1 MKQGTSTITTVFS
14 NEVGGFRYEY
24 NTTNQAGSV
33 PSVIQYTIYRN
44 DQGIAGGS
52 KRTQGS
58 TFTFEVYSPVTD
70 EERNAIYAQVS
81 IDLKE
86 VTETSSKINITVTK

>member
-1 MKQGTSTITTVFS
+1 MTPFT

-24 NTTNQAGSV
+24 NSTSQAGCT
-33 PSVIQYTIYRN
+33 PSVIQYTIFRN
-44 DQGIAGGS
+44 DQSIAGGS

-58 TFTFEVYSPVTD
+58 TFTFEVFSPVTD

-81 IDLKE
+81 NDLKE
-86 VTETSSKINITVTK
+86 VAEISSKNNITVAK

>member
-14 NEVGGFRYEY
+14 NEVDGFRYEY
-24 NTTNQAGSV
+24 DSTGQAGCA
-33 PSVIQYTIYRN
+33 PSVIKYTIFRN

-52 KRTQGS
+52 KRTQGG

-70 EERNAIYAQVS
+70 GERNTIYAQVS
-81 IDLKE
+81 TDLKE
-86 VTETSSKINITVTK
+86 VAETSSKINITVTE

>member
-1 MKQGTSTITTVFS
+1 MKQGTSTIMTSFA
-14 NEVGGFRYEY
+14 NEVGGLRYEY
-24 NTTNQAGSV
+24 NSTNQAGCT
-33 PSVIQYTIYRN
+33 PSVIQYTIFRN
-44 DQGIAGGS
+44 DQSIAGGS

-81 IDLKE
+81 SDLKE
-86 VTETSSKINITVTK
+86 VTDTSSKINITVTE